1 MFQAPCFSWSIRH
14 WRGTTRHLSFLRLGL
29 TQRIRRVLGGHRG
42 LSGKVCLRLMG
53 AQPPWKSRA
62 PLVSFSCFT
71 YCCGLVS
78 FFFKRPRWNF
88 PERTLF
94 EDLFVVTVF
103 SDHFTEVSLSTTT
116 YFVVEKQILAHLLR
130 VRVPTPSRAWSREVP
145 TPHCRR
151 RPVIP
156 SYPGSLRTL
165 TCSGLFPPSPFSA
178 WNART
183 IFSDGCWP
191 SQGSSPGHL
200 VLEASACYPPL
211 CCVLIRPLLLFL
223 LPSHLC
229 PSTAFWKY
237 GYLY

>member
-1 MFQAPCFSWSIRH
+1 MNKE
-14 WRGTTRHLSFLRLGL
+14 G
-29 TQRIRRVLGGHRG
+29 LGGTHRIVRESVSETHG
-42 LSGKVCLRLMG
+42 C
-53 AQPPWKSRA
+53 PPPRKSRA

-103 SDHFTEVSLSTTT
+103 SDPFTEVSLSTTT
-116 YFVVEKQILAHLLR
+116 YFAVEKQILAHLLR
-130 VRVPTPSRAWSREVP
+130 VGVPTPSRAWSREVP
-145 TPHCRR
+145 TPRWALACDSLLPR
-151 RPVIP
+151 IP
-156 SYPGSLRTL
+156 EDTHTL
-165 TCSGLFPPSPFSA
+165 WSVSAVPFSA

-200 VLEASACYPPL
+200 ILEASVCSPPL
-211 CCVLIRPLLLFL
+211 CCVLIRPLLRF
-223 LPSHLC
+223 LPSHVC